1 MKNNPFKNF
10 IPFRLTPVVGGAVK
24 EIIDLR
30 GDSIFERFETEDPTG
45 GTWRTIGMQRMDEG
59 EFVHDLDGVGYLLNV
74 QFNERIL
81 PAKVRDEHLAK
92 LIQGITERNGRKPGK
107 KEYAQLRDQV
117 EFELLPKSH
126 IRRSSVYVLIL
137 NDNTTLVFASSAK
150 KALDALALVCGAF
163 NESGDEVRAIDIE
176 PKNEIAAFLTSVVT
190 TDDIDEFP
198 FEPADN
204 AVLKKAKETIRVKD
218 TSLADDQIQNL
229 LKKDDFFVHELAMIF
244 YEGYEE
250 PRLSFTLTDKFI
262 FKRCV
267 IPDVKMGDIKGSDA
281 EVAFHSFAWLV
292 ATEYRALLKAAIN
305 ELGGERLPAAKAEPK
320 PQENNED
327 DEL

>member
-10 IPFRLTPVVGGAVK
+10 IPFRLTPETGGDVR
-24 EIIDLR
+24 EILDFH
-30 GDSIFERFETEDPTG
+30 GDAIFDPLETSDPTG

-59 EFVHDLDGVGYLLNV
+59 EFIHDLDGAGYLLNV

-81 PAKVRDEHLAK
+81 PAKVRDEHLAQR
-92 LIQGITERNGRKPGK
+92 IAAITEREGRKPGK
-107 KEYAQLRDQV
+107 KEYAELRDEV
-117 EFELLPKSH
+117 EFDLLPKSH
-126 IRRSSVYVLIL
+126 IRRTNVYVMIL
-137 NDNTTLVFASSAK
+137 KGNTTLVFTSSVK
-150 KALDALALVCGAF
+150 KATDAMSLILHAVGR
-163 NESGDEVRAIDIE
+163 NEEVSVTPIE

-229 LKKDDFFVHELAMIF
+229 LKKDDFFVHELAMTF

-250 PRLSFTLTDKFI
+250 PRLSFTLTDKFV
-262 FKRCV
+262 FKRCA

-292 ATEYRALLKAAIN
+292 ATEYRDLLKTTIK
-305 ELGGERLPAAKAEPK
+305 ELGGERLPAAKTEPK
-320 PQENNED
+320 SQATNED